1 MNDLSNN
8 NMEKRSVLYMGAC
21 TLDEEPAAGLE
32 QADWR
37 VFSTPD
43 PQHANELLSQ
53 NNISVGLVHFSKAM
67 LENKQHSIE
76 NLLADAKDVR
86 WVGLVEPAVL
96 ADTQTRRLIAD
107 YLYDYHTLPVETDH
121 LSGTLGH
128 AYGMACLAPTVMPE
142 EENRVNGYQMVA
154 ASPVMRSVIRT
165 IHKIAK
171 AEAPAILTGE
181 SGTGKELAALAI
193 HKHSSRAQGPFVAVN
208 CGALAEG
215 LIQSELFGHEKGA
228 FTGAHRDR
236 VGRIE
241 AAHGGTIFLDEIGD
255 LSLELQVNLLRFLQE
270 GTIERVGQV
279 KSIAVD
285 VRVIAATYIDLQ
297 KAVEEGRFRED
308 LYYRLN
314 VLRLELPPL
323 RERNGDVV
331 QLANHYFN
339 IFSKERNKRI
349 HGFNSSALQALDM
362 YSWPGN
368 VRELINRVRR
378 GVVMCERSLI
388 TPADL
393 GLEQLQKNT
402 CCIRTLAQVRA
413 ESEKLAVDE
422 ALQHC
427 RYNVSKTARVLGISR
442 LTLYRLIEKYNLSRN
457 EQADSIGRDM

>member
-1 MNDLSNN
+1 MNDLSNTVQG
-8 NMEKRSVLYMGAC
+8 KRSVLYMGANFAK
-21 TLDEEPAAGLE
+21 EYPAVGLE
-32 QADWR
+32 NTDWQ
-37 VFSTPD
+37 VLSTPD
-43 PQHANELLSQ
+43 PHHASELLSR
-53 NNISVGLVHFSKAM
+53 NDISVGLVHFSPAM
-67 LENKQHSIE
+67 LADKVRSIE
-76 NLLADAKDVR
+76 TLLAEEKDIR
-86 WVGLVEPAVL
+86 WVGLVDPGVL
-96 ADTQTRRLIAD
+96 DDTQTRRLIAD
-107 YLYDYHTLPVETDH
+107 YLYDYHTLPADPGH
-121 LSGTLGH
+121 LSSTLGH
-128 AYGMACLAPTVMPE
+128 AYGMACMAPAIAPAE
-142 EENRVNGYQMVA
+142 ERQVNGFQMVA
-154 ASPVMRSVIRT
+154 TSPVMHSVSRT

-255 LSLELQVNLLRFLQE
+255 LSLDLQVNLLRFLQE
-270 GTIERVGQV
+270 GTIERVGQA

-297 KAVEEGRFRED
+297 KAVREGRFRED

-323 RERNGDVV
+323 RERNGDIE
-331 QLANHYFN
+331 QLANHYFR
-339 IFSKERNKRI
+339 IFSKERDKRI

-378 GVVMCERSLI
+378 GVVMCERSYI
-388 TPADL
+388 TAADL
-393 GLEQLQKNT
+393 GLEKFQEHA
-402 CCIRTLAQVRA
+402 CSIRTLAQVRA

-422 ALQHC
+422 ALQCCKH
-427 RYNVSKTARVLGISR
+427 NISMTARALGISR
-442 LTLYRLIEKYNLSRN
+442 LTLYRLIEKYNLSRSDTDK
-457 EQADSIGRDM
+457 A

>member
-8 NMEKRSVLYMGAC
+8 NLEKRSVLYIGSGSIG
-21 TLDEEPAAGLE
+21 EEPAVGLE
-32 QADWR
+32 HSNWQ

-43 PQHANELLSQ
+43 PLHASELLSR
-53 NNISVGLVHFSKAM
+53 NNISVGLVHFSKEL
-67 LENKQHSIE
+67 LEDKARPIS
-76 NLLADAKDVR
+76 NLLAETSGVR

-96 ADTQTRRLIAD
+96 AETQTRRLIAD
-107 YLYDYHTLPVETDH
+107 YLYDYHTLPADPNH

-128 AYGMACLAPTVMPE
+128 AYGMACMAPAVSSAA
-142 EENRVNGYQMVA
+142 ENGVNGYQMVA
-154 ASPVMRSVIRT
+154 FSPAMQLVTRT
-165 IHKIAK
+165 INKIAS

-193 HKHSSRAQGPFVAVN
+193 HKHSSRAQGPFIAVN

-215 LIQSELFGHEKGA
+215 LIQTELFGHEKGA

-236 VGRIE
+236 IGRIE
-241 AAHGGTIFLDEIGD
+241 SAHEGTIFLDEIGD
-255 LSLELQVNLLRFLQE
+255 LSLDLQVNLLRFLQE
-270 GTIERVGQV
+270 GTIERVGQA
-279 KSIAVD
+279 KSISVD

-323 RERNGDVV
+323 RERNGDVEM
-331 QLANHYFN
+331 LANHYFR
-339 IFSKERNKRI
+339 IFSKERAKCI
-349 HGFNSSALQALDM
+349 HGFNSTALQALDM
-362 YSWPGN
+362 YTWPGN
-368 VRELINRVRR
+368 IRELINRVRR

-388 TPADL
+388 TAADL
-393 GLEQLQKNT
+393 GLEQFQENT
-402 CCIRTLAQVRA
+402 CCIRSLAQVRA

-427 RYNVSKTARVLGISR
+427 KHNVSKTARVLGISR
-442 LTLYRLIEKYNLSRN
+442 LTLYRLIEKYNLSRRETGKCIN
-457 EQADSIGRDM
+457 Q